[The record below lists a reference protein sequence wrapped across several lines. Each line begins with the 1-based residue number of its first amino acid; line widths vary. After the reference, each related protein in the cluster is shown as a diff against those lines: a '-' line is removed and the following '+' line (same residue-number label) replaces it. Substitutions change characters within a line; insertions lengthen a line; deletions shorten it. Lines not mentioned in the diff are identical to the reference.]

1 MVAVVSMVFQLA
13 SQLDDGTFQGDGRGE
28 RQQQAQQ
35 EEVHDVHHR
44 SIRRRTFDSSS
55 RRSKMCINMIE
66 VQDEKLQT
74 PRNQYE

>member
-44 SIRRRTFDSSS
+44 SIRQRTFDSSS
-55 RRSKMCINMIE
+55 RRSTMCITLTHKVTI
-66 VQDEKLQT
+66 QHD
-74 PRNQYE
+74 